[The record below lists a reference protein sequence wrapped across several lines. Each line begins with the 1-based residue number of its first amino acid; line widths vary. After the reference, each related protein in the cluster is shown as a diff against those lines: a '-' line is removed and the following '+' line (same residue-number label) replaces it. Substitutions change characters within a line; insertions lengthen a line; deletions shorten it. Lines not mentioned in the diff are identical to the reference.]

1 MGIDVAL
8 PEVVQIVRSVNE
20 VIVIALVVLGKYDS
34 EVQSDPATYPP
45 DFLARVVIS
54 GMSWVVSSNLSSF
67 SD

>member
-1 MGIDVAL
+1 MGIDVEL

-45 DFLARVVIS
+45 DFLARVVMAV
-54 GMSWVVSSNLSSF
+54 MS
-67 SD
+67 